1 MRLLILGVVI
11 LASCGLA
18 TPTAWHTVE
27 PAPAASGWHNSPVTV
42 TIYALGG
49 ENLVVKYRI
58 NGSGPFVQAPPVI
71 LSFSTE
77 GIHTLEYWWAE
88 DESGESSHVFVIL
101 RIDLSPPRII
111 VRVPE
116 DRKKY
121 LLHEKV
127 LVDWFAYDRLSGL
140 EFVEA
145 SAQPGEP
152 LDTTA
157 LGYQTF
163 FVFARD
169 RAGNTARV
177 EVDYQVICKLFPVF
191 PTNFWLDR
199 LLPLEEQVRIGTL
212 PVLARYK
219 VGEPILFGFLL
230 KDAHDQPVAHA
241 RPNVLVT
248 EVRFTEEGERH
259 TIWDWVLV
267 PFDSEKGFYFLA
279 YSTEKRGPG
288 VYDLWLGFGDGQST
302 RIRVEILAKE

>member
-1 MRLLILGVVI
+1 MRLLVLGIVL
-11 LASCGLA
+11 LALHGLA
-18 TPTAWHTVE
+18 GPTAWHTVE
-27 PAPAASGWHNSPVTV
+27 PEPTPYGWHNTSVTV
-42 TIYALGG
+42 TLYASGG
-49 ENLVVKYRI
+49 AGLVVKYRI
-58 NGSGPFVQAPPVI
+58 DGAGPFTQTPPATI
-71 LSFSTE
+71 SLSAE
-77 GIHTLEYWWAE
+77 GIYTIEYWAE
-88 DESGESSHVFVIL
+88 DYSGESPHRFVTVK
-101 RIDLSPPRII
+101 IDLTPPRII

-116 DRKKY
+116 ERKKY
-121 LLHEKV
+121 LLHEKIV
-127 LVDWFAYDRLSGL
+127 ADWFAYDRPSGL
-140 EFVEA
+140 DLVEA
-145 SAQPGEP
+145 SARPGEP
-152 LDTTA
+152 LDTTS

-177 EVDYQVICKLFPVF
+177 EVDYQVICKLFPIF
-191 PTNFWLDR
+191 PTGFWLDR
-199 LLPLEEQVRIGTL
+199 FLPPEEQVKVGIL

-248 EVRFTEEGERH
+248 EVRFTEEGERY

-279 YSTEKRGPG
+279 YSTEKRRPG